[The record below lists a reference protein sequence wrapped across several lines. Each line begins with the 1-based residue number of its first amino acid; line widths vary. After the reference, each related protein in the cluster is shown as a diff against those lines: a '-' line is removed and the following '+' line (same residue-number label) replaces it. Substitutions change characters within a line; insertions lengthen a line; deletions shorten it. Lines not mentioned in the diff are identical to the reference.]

1 MQRTKTSLPK
11 GFVTLWS
18 TVALDLVGFGI
29 VVPIL
34 GRYAERF
41 GASGLEVGLLFAS
54 FSLAQLVCAPLLG
67 RLSDRI
73 GRKPVI
79 MISLLGTAVGSFV
92 TAAAGA
98 LWVLFLGR
106 ILDGAS
112 GASVAVVQGAVT
124 DIAPVEDRP
133 RLLGLIGAA
142 FGIGFVVGPALGGL
156 ASLGGS
162 HLPFL
167 VAGTLALVNAVV
179 AWFRVPETRVA
190 RPAAGTGTS
199 APERAAK
206 ARGVRL
212 WNLAV
217 VGFVAVTAFSGF
229 EATFSL
235 LMGERFDLTEAGVAA
250 VFVFVGLTLVGS
262 QIVLIRPANE
272 ALGTAGSLRAGLML
286 NVIGFAI
293 LAIAESWLLL
303 VPALVA
309 LTIGQGLVSPNLSTL
324 VAGSVPDERRGEAL
338 GFQQGVNAA
347 GRVAGPALA
356 GVLFD
361 HVVIGVDR
369 GAPYVAGALL
379 CGLALAVSV
388 PKSGSAGTTL
398 GRSDAQR

>member
-1 MQRTKTSLPK
+1 MPRAKTSLPK

-41 GASGLEVGLLFAS
+41 GASGFEVGLLFAS
-54 FSLAQLVCAPLLG
+54 FSLAQLICAPLLG

-79 MISLLGTAVGSFV
+79 LISLVGTAIGSFI

-142 FGIGFVVGPALGGL
+142 FGVGFVIGPALGGL
-156 ASLGGS
+156 AALGGS

-167 VAGTLALVNAVV
+167 VAGTLASINAVV
-179 AWFRVPETRVA
+179 AWFRVPETRAA
-190 RPAAGTGTS
+190 RS
-199 APERAAK
+199 APVPRVK
-206 ARGVRL
+206 TRSVRL
-212 WNLAV
+212 WDLAV

-235 LMGERFDLTEAGVAA
+235 LMGERFGLAEAGVAA
-250 VFVFVGLTLVGS
+250 VFVFVGLTLVAS
-262 QIVLIRPANE
+262 QIVLIRPVNG
-272 ALGTAGSLRAGLML
+272 ALGTAGSLQAGLAL
-286 NVIGFAI
+286 NLVGFFA
-293 LAIAESWLLL
+293 LAVAESWVVL
-303 VPALVA
+303 VPALMA

-347 GRVAGPALA
+347 GRVTGPALA

-361 HVVIGVDR
+361 HVDIGIDR
-369 GAPYVAGALL
+369 GAPYVVGALL
-379 CGLALAVSV
+379 CGLALTISV
-388 PKSGSAGTTL
+388 PRYGRRAAAGSVTGT
-398 GRSDAQR
+398 G

>member
-1 MQRTKTSLPK
+1 MPRPKTSLPK

-41 GASGLEVGLLFAS
+41 GASGFEVGLLFAS
-54 FSLAQLVCAPLLG
+54 FSLAQLICAPLLG

-79 MISLLGTAVGSFV
+79 LISLVGTAIGSFI

-98 LWVLFLGR
+98 LWVLFIGR

-124 DIAPVEDRP
+124 DIAPVEERP

-142 FGIGFVVGPALGGL
+142 FGVGFVIGPALGGL
-156 ASLGGS
+156 AALGAT

-167 VAGTLALVNAVV
+167 VAGTLATINAIV
-179 AWFRVPETRVA
+179 AWFRVPETRTV
-190 RPAAGTGTS
+190 RSVPGPRVRTRS
-199 APERAAK
+199 
-206 ARGVRL
+206 VRL
-212 WNLAV
+212 WDLAV

-235 LMGERFDLTEAGVAA
+235 LMGERFDLTESGVAA
-250 VFVFVGLTLVGS
+250 VFVFVGLTLVAS
-262 QIVLIRPANE
+262 QIVLIRPANG
-272 ALGTAGSLRAGLML
+272 ALGVAGSLQAGLVL
-286 NVIGFAI
+286 NLVGFFA
-293 LAIAESWLLL
+293 LSVAESWVVL

-361 HVVIGVDR
+361 HVDIGVDR
-369 GAPYVAGALL
+369 GAPYIVGALL
-379 CGLALAVSV
+379 CGLALTISV
-388 PKSGSAGTTL
+388 PRYGRRDATGCVSGTG
-398 GRSDAQR
+398 

>member
-1 MQRTKTSLPK
+1 MPRAKTSLPK

-41 GASGLEVGLLFAS
+41 GASGFEVGLLFAS
-54 FSLAQLVCAPLLG
+54 FSLAQLICAPLLG

-79 MISLLGTAVGSFV
+79 LISLVGTAIGSFI

-142 FGIGFVVGPALGGL
+142 FGVGFVIGPALGGL
-156 ASLGGS
+156 AALGGS

-167 VAGTLALVNAVV
+167 VAGTLASINAVV
-179 AWFRVPETRVA
+179 AWFRVPETRAA
-190 RPAAGTGTS
+190 RS
-199 APERAAK
+199 APVPRVK
-206 ARGVRL
+206 TRSVRL
-212 WNLAV
+212 WDLAV

-235 LMGERFDLTEAGVAA
+235 LMGERFGLAEAGVAA
-250 VFVFVGLTLVGS
+250 VFVFVGLTLVAS
-262 QIVLIRPANE
+262 QIVLIRPVNG
-272 ALGTAGSLRAGLML
+272 ALGTAGSLQAGLAL
-286 NVIGFAI
+286 NLVGFFA
-293 LAIAESWLLL
+293 LAVAESWVVL
-303 VPALVA
+303 VPALMA

-361 HVVIGVDR
+361 HVDIGIDR
-369 GAPYVAGALL
+369 GAPYVVGALL
-379 CGLALAVSV
+379 CGLALTISV
-388 PKSGSAGTTL
+388 PRYGRRAAAGSVTGT
-398 GRSDAQR
+398 G

>member
-1 MQRTKTSLPK
+1 MPRTKTSLPK

-41 GASGLEVGLLFAS
+41 GASGFEVGLLFAS
-54 FSLAQLVCAPLLG
+54 FSLAQLICAPLLG

-79 MISLLGTAVGSFV
+79 LISLIGTAVGSFI

-142 FGIGFVVGPALGGL
+142 FGVGFVIGPALGGL
-156 ASLGGS
+156 AALGGS

-167 VAGTLALVNAVV
+167 VAGTLASINAVM
-179 AWFRVPETRVA
+179 AWFRVPETRAV
-190 RPAAGTGTS
+190 RPAATS
-199 APERAAK
+199 GSSTKSRS
-206 ARGVRL
+206 VRL
-212 WNLAV
+212 WDLAV

-235 LMGERFDLTEAGVAA
+235 LMGERFGLAEAGVAA
-250 VFVFVGLTLVGS
+250 VFVFVGLTLVAS
-262 QIVLIRPANE
+262 QIVLIRPVNG
-272 ALGTAGSLRAGLML
+272 ALGIAGSLQAGLAL
-286 NVIGFAI
+286 NLVGFFA
-293 LAIAESWLLL
+293 LAVAESWVVL
-303 VPALVA
+303 VPALMA
-309 LTIGQGLVSPNLSTL
+309 LTVGQGLVSPNLSTL

-361 HVVIGVDR
+361 HVDIGIDR
-369 GAPYVAGALL
+369 GAPYVVGALL
-379 CGLALAVSV
+379 CGLALTISV
-388 PKSGSAGTTL
+388 PRYGRRGAASTVSGTG
-398 GRSDAQR
+398 

>member
-1 MQRTKTSLPK
+1 MPRAKTSLPK

-41 GASGLEVGLLFAS
+41 GASGFEVGLLFAS
-54 FSLAQLVCAPLLG
+54 FSLAQLICAPLLG

-79 MISLLGTAVGSFV
+79 LISLVGTAIGSFI

-142 FGIGFVVGPALGGL
+142 FGVGFVIGPALGGL
-156 ASLGGS
+156 AALGGS

-167 VAGTLALVNAVV
+167 VAGTLASINAVV
-179 AWFRVPETRVA
+179 AWFRVPETRAA
-190 RPAAGTGTS
+190 RS
-199 APERAAK
+199 APVPRVK
-206 ARGVRL
+206 TRSVRL
-212 WNLAV
+212 WDLAV

-235 LMGERFDLTEAGVAA
+235 LMGERFGLAEAGVAA
-250 VFVFVGLTLVGS
+250 VFVFVGLTLVAS
-262 QIVLIRPANE
+262 QIVLIRPVNG
-272 ALGTAGSLRAGLML
+272 ALGTAGSLQAGLAL
-286 NVIGFAI
+286 NLVGFFA
-293 LAIAESWLLL
+293 LAVAESWVVLI
-303 VPALVA
+303 PALMA

-347 GRVAGPALA
+347 GRVTGPALA

-361 HVVIGVDR
+361 HVDIGIDR
-369 GAPYVAGALL
+369 GAPYVVGALL
-379 CGLALAVSV
+379 CGLALTISV
-388 PKSGSAGTTL
+388 PRYGRRAAAGSVTGT
-398 GRSDAQR
+398 G

>member
-41 GASGLEVGLLFAS
+41 GASGFEVGLLFAS
-54 FSLAQLVCAPLLG
+54 FSLAQLICAPLLG

-79 MISLLGTAVGSFV
+79 MISLIGTAVGSFV

-142 FGIGFVVGPALGGL
+142 FGVGFVIGPALGGL
-156 ASLGGS
+156 AALGGT

-167 VAGTLALVNAVV
+167 VAGTLASINAVM
-179 AWFRVPETRVA
+179 AWIRVPETRTA
-190 RPAAGTGTS
+190 RPITKQG
-199 APERAAK
+199 R
-206 ARGVRL
+206 VRSVRI
-212 WNLAV
+212 WDLAV

-235 LMGERFDLTEAGVAA
+235 LMGERFELTEAGVAA
-250 VFVFVGLTLVGS
+250 VFVFVGLTLVAS
-262 QIVLIRPANE
+262 QVALIRPVNR
-272 ALGTAGSLRAGLML
+272 ALGSAGSMQTGLIL
-286 NVIGFAI
+286 NVIGFIA
-293 LAIAESWLLL
+293 LAVAQSWVVL

-309 LTIGQGLVSPNLSTL
+309 LTLGQGLVSPNLSTL

-356 GVLFD
+356 GALFD
-361 HVVIGVDR
+361 HVTLGVDR
-369 GAPYVAGALL
+369 GAPYVVAAAL

-388 PKSGSAGTTL
+388 PKYGRISVTRPLSGS
-398 GRSDAQR
+398 R

>member
-1 MQRTKTSLPK
+1 MPK

-41 GASGLEVGLLFAS
+41 GASGFQVGLLFAS
-54 FSLAQLVCAPLLG
+54 FSLAQLICAPLLG

-79 MISLLGTAVGSFV
+79 LISLIGTAIGSFI

-156 ASLGGS
+156 AALGGS

-167 VAGTLALVNAVV
+167 VAGTLASINAVT
-179 AWFRVPETRVA
+179 AWFRVPETRPV
-190 RPAAGTGTS
+190 RPTATS
-199 APERAAK
+199 GSSAK
-206 ARGVRL
+206 ARSVRL
-212 WNLAV
+212 WDLAV

-235 LMGERFDLTEAGVAA
+235 LMGERFGLAEAGVAA
-250 VFVFVGLTLVGS
+250 VFVFVGLTLVAS
-262 QIVLIRPANE
+262 QIALIRPVNA
-272 ALGTAGSLRAGLML
+272 ALGVAGSLQAGLVL
-286 NVIGFAI
+286 NLVGFFA
-293 LAIAESWLLL
+293 LAVAESWVVL
-303 VPALVA
+303 VPALMA
-309 LTIGQGLVSPNLSTL
+309 LTVGQGLVSPNLSTL

-361 HVVIGVDR
+361 HVHIGVDR
-369 GAPYVAGALL
+369 GAPYVVGAVL
-379 CGLALAVSV
+379 CGLALTISV
-388 PKSGSAGTTL
+388 PRYGRRSATAPVSGTA
-398 GRSDAQR
+398 

>member
-1 MQRTKTSLPK
+1 MPRPKTSLPK

-41 GASGLEVGLLFAS
+41 GASGFEVGLLFAS
-54 FSLAQLVCAPLLG
+54 FSLAQLICAPLLG

-79 MISLLGTAVGSFV
+79 LISLVGTAIGSFI

-124 DIAPVEDRP
+124 DIAPVEERP

-142 FGIGFVVGPALGGL
+142 FGVGFVIGPALGGL
-156 ASLGGS
+156 AALGGT

-167 VAGTLALVNAVV
+167 VAGTLATINAIV
-179 AWFRVPETRVA
+179 AWIRVPETRTV
-190 RPAAGTGTS
+190 RSVPGPRVRTRS
-199 APERAAK
+199 
-206 ARGVRL
+206 VRL
-212 WNLAV
+212 WDLAV

-235 LMGERFDLTEAGVAA
+235 LMGERFDLTESGVAA
-250 VFVFVGLTLVGS
+250 VFVFVGLTLVAS
-262 QIVLIRPANE
+262 QIVLIRPANG
-272 ALGTAGSLRAGLML
+272 ALGVAGSLQAGLVL
-286 NVIGFAI
+286 NLVGFFA
-293 LAIAESWLLL
+293 LSVAESWVVLI
-303 VPALVA
+303 PALMA

-361 HVVIGVDR
+361 HVDIGVDR
-369 GAPYVAGALL
+369 GAPYIVGALL
-379 CGLALAVSV
+379 CGLALTISV
-388 PKSGSAGTTL
+388 PRYGRRDATGCVSGTG
-398 GRSDAQR
+398 

>member
-1 MQRTKTSLPK
+1 VPRTETSLPK

-41 GASGLEVGLLFAS
+41 GASGFEVGLLFAS
-54 FSLAQLVCAPLLG
+54 FSLAQLICAPLLG

-79 MISLLGTAVGSFV
+79 LISLVGTAIGSFV

-142 FGIGFVVGPALGGL
+142 FGVGFVIGPALGGL
-156 ASLGGS
+156 AALGGT

-167 VAGTLALVNAVV
+167 VAGTLATINAVV
-179 AWFRVPETRVA
+179 AWFRVPETRAA
-190 RPAAGTGTS
+190 RS
-199 APERAAK
+199 APAPRERT
-206 ARGVRL
+206 RGVRL
-212 WNLAV
+212 WDLAV

-235 LMGERFDLTEAGVAA
+235 LMGERFDLTESGVAA
-250 VFVFVGLTLVGS
+250 VFVFVGLTLVAS
-262 QIVLIRPANE
+262 QIVLIRPANG
-272 ALGTAGSLRAGLML
+272 ALGVAGSLQVGLVL
-286 NVIGFAI
+286 NLVGFFA
-293 LAIAESWLLL
+293 LAVAESWVVL

-309 LTIGQGLVSPNLSTL
+309 LTVGQGLVSPNLSTL
-324 VAGSVPDERRGEAL
+324 VAGSVPDDRRGEAL

-361 HVVIGVDR
+361 HVDIGIDR
-369 GAPYVAGALL
+369 GAPYVVGALL
-379 CGLALAVSV
+379 CGLALTISV
-388 PKSGSAGTTL
+388 PRYGRRAAPGSFSGTG
-398 GRSDAQR
+398 